1 MAKKHKPKHRNARP
15 RRRSYR
21 NRGAV
26 ALPMARVHSLGA
38 SEEEYGAGERLAHAA
53 MGAVVTTTMGAFLA
67 NQGWKP
73 ETISGALAL
82 AGAGLAWKG
91 DGEVTRNIGSSVMSA
106 ACAQFG
112 LLMLDKR
119 KAAPPQLAQAQV
131 AKRNGADVENGA
143 LQAALERA
151 RMRMALEGES
161 YQDAA

>member
-15 RRRSYR
+15 RRRGYR

-26 ALPMARVHSLGA
+26 ELPVARVHRLGS
-38 SEEEYGAGERLAHAA
+38 SEEDYGPGERLAHAA
-53 MGAVVTTTMGAFLA
+53 MGAAVTTTMGAFLA

-106 ACAQFG
+106 AGAQFG

-119 KAAPPQLAQAQV
+119 KVAPPAPAQV
-131 AKRNGADVENGA
+131 AKRNGADVESGA

-151 RMRMALEGES
+151 RMRMALEGEA